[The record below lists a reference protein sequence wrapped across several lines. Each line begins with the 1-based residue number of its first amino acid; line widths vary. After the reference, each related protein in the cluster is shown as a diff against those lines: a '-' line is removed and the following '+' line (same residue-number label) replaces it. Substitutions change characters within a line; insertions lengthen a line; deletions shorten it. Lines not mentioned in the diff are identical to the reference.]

1 MAPKSNLARR
11 FLRWSLITLAL
22 VFGWIVLSLLALKLF
37 NPPTTAL
44 QLERRV
50 ESWFKPGKYM
60 KKHVQVP
67 LAQISPHLQWAVVA
81 AEDGRFYLHHG
92 FDWTEIQ
99 HAIDEAL
106 DDDQDRGRLRGAST
120 ISQQL
125 VKNIFLTTRGG
136 FFRKGMEAAIVP
148 LAELILDKRRIL
160 ELYLNNIEWAPGVFG
175 AEAAARF
182 HYRTSAARL
191 SRDQAAHLAA
201 VLPSPRRRS
210 PARMDRYSAII
221 LQRMTLMGH

>member
-1 MAPKSNLARR
+1 MLRR
-11 FLRWSLITLAL
+11 LLRLSLIALAFL
-22 VFGWIVLSLLALKLF
+22 SGVVVLALLALKVI
-37 NPPTTAL
+37 NPPTTAV
-44 QLERRV
+44 QTQRRV
-50 ESWFKPGKYM
+50 ESWFKPGKY
-60 KKHVQVP
+60 KKQHSQVP
-67 LAQISPHLQWAVVA
+67 LSQISPNLQWAVIA
-81 AEDGRFYLHHG
+81 AEDGRFFEHHG

-99 HAIDEAL
+99 HAIDEAF
-106 DDDQDRGRLRGAST
+106 DDDQDRARVRGAST

-125 VKNIFLTTRGG
+125 VKNLFLTTRGG
-136 FFRKGMEAAIVP
+136 FFRKGLEAAIVP
-148 LAELILDKRRIL
+148 LAELILGKRRIL

-191 SRDQAAHLAA
+191 SRDQSARLAA